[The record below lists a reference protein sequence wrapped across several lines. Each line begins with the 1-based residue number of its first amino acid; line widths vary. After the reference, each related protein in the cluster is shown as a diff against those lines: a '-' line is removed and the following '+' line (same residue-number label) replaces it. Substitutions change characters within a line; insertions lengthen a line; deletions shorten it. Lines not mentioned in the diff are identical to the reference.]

1 MTQSDD
7 QQLQNGAST
16 DSSVKTE
23 DEISNVDLQ
32 FMGRTDEHRDALK
45 DARAEARIA
54 DEYEDR
60 GLDKQD
66 VASSGSMITS
76 DPASTT
82 PGDETSDD
90 TSNR

>member
-1 MTQSDD
+1 MTDD
-7 QQLQNGAST
+7 RADDKKQL
-16 DSSVKTE
+16 TE
-23 DEISNVDLQ
+23 GEVSNVDLQ

-45 DARAEARIA
+45 GARAEARLA
-54 DEYEDR
+54 DEYEER

-82 PGDETSDD
+82 PGEETSDEV
-90 TSNR
+90 

>member
-1 MTQSDD
+1 MTDD
-7 QQLQNGAST
+7 RIT
-16 DSSVKTE
+16 DTKVPKE
-23 DEISNVDLQ
+23 GEISNVDLQ
-32 FMGRTDEHRDALK
+32 FMGRTDDHRDAVE

-54 DEYEDR
+54 DEYQER

-82 PGDETSDD
+82 PGEETSKE
-90 TSNR
+90 S

>member
-1 MTQSDD
+1 MKDD
-7 QQLQNGAST
+7 RT
-16 DSSVKTE
+16 DDKKVLTE
-23 DEISNVDLQ
+23 GEITNVDLQ

-54 DEYEDR
+54 DEYEER

-82 PGDETSDD
+82 PGEETSDEV
-90 TSNR
+90 

>member
-1 MTQSDD
+1 M
-7 QQLQNGAST
+7 T
-16 DSSVKTE
+16 DSHKPEGKLLTE
-23 DEISNVDLQ
+23 DEVSNVDLQ

-45 DARAEARIA
+45 DAGAEAKLA

-66 VASSGSMITS
+66 VSSNGSMITS

-82 PGDETSDD
+82 PGHD
-90 TSNR
+90 TSEDT